1 MSDLE
6 AVVTRVA
13 GSRRY
18 RAVDA
23 TLVRRLAGEELP
35 HARNV
40 DDAARRVRRRLHQA
54 VGAFARGSA
63 SLGPVVDAWTGDP
76 ADPAFRAAS
85 ARVMASHASTAERA
99 PYLDRFFDPIWTAAG
114 GAPASLLDLGCG
126 LGPLALPWMGLD
138 RSAPITAVDVDG
150 QALATVDAFLGL
162 VGQPHRIEE
171 RDLADATVGSPA
183 DVALLLKLVT
193 TLDRQDAA
201 AAARRARQPPGEA
214 RGRQLHAALARWPRT
229 RDGAD
234 VSRPHGSPRGGCR
247 RVRGQRGIGPERAR
261 LRRHP
266 CPWLSRSSRGARHG
280 RCRHSCRTPPAPGC
294 GR

>member
-6 AVVTRVA
+6 AVVARVA

-23 TLVRRLAGEELP
+23 DLVRRLAGEELP

-54 VGAFARGSA
+54 VGAFARGGA
-63 SLGPVVDAWTGDP
+63 SLDPVVSAWNGDT
-76 ADPAFRAAS
+76 ADPAFRAACV
-85 ARVMASHASTAERA
+85 RVMASHASTAERT
-99 PYLDRFFDPIWTAAG
+99 PFLERFFDPIWTAAG

-138 RSAPITAVDVDG
+138 RAAPITAVDVDG
-150 QALATVDAFLGL
+150 NALATVETFLAL

-171 RDLADATVGSPA
+171 RDLADATVDAPA

-193 TLDRQDAA
+193 TLDRQDPA
-201 AAARRARQPPGEA
+201 AAARLLRGLRTRHAVISFTRRSLGG
-214 RGRQLHAALARWPRT
+214 RGRDMERTYRERMDRLGGEIDALEVVEASVPSELVFVVT
-229 RDGAD
+229 FA
-234 VSRPHGSPRGGCR
+234 GG
-247 RVRGQRGIGPERAR
+247 
-261 LRRHP
+261 
-266 CPWLSRSSRGARHG
+266 
-280 RCRHSCRTPPAPGC
+280 
-294 GR
+294 

>member
-1 MSDLE
+1 VSDLE

-23 TLVRRLAGEELP
+23 SLVRRLAGEELP

-63 SLGPVVDAWTGDP
+63 SLGPVVDAWTGDL
-76 ADPAFRAAS
+76 ADPAFRAAC

-99 PYLDRFFDPIWTAAG
+99 PSLDRFFDPIWTAAG

-126 LGPLALPWMGLD
+126 IGPLALPWMGLD
-138 RSAPITAVDVDG
+138 RSATITAVDVDG
-150 QALATVDAFLGL
+150 QALATVDAFLDL
-162 VGQPHRIEE
+162 VGHPHRIEE
-171 RDLADATVGSPA
+171 RDLADATVESPA
-183 DVALLLKLVT
+183 DLALLLKLVT

-201 AAARRARQPPGEA
+201 AAARLLDNLRARHAVVSFTLRSLGGRA
-214 RGRQLHAALARWPRT
+214 RGMERTYRDRMDRLAADVGASAVTEASVPNELVFVVALAR
-229 RDGAD
+229 G
-234 VSRPHGSPRGGCR
+234 
-247 RVRGQRGIGPERAR
+247 
-261 LRRHP
+261 
-266 CPWLSRSSRGARHG
+266 
-280 RCRHSCRTPPAPGC
+280 
-294 GR
+294 